1 MTAILDKLHAILL
14 RDLRSA
20 LRYRGGFALGAAGTL
35 IELAAFYFLARAV
48 GPGFR
53 PDGMDY
59 FSFLLVGTG
68 FYTLFLTGVTS
79 FLNTVQEAQQTGT
92 LEVLLTTATPPSTL
106 VFLSSCSSFAGRVL
120 TFLAYLVLGVLLFGA
135 PLHAAT
141 LPLVAVLL
149 LLSLAVA
156 VALGIFAAALQI
168 ATQRG
173 SALVWLLGSAWFLTG
188 TMFPVA
194 VLPQPL
200 RQIARLI
207 PITYSLDGLRQ
218 ALVEDATFSQ
228 LAGSIGLLAG
238 FAALLLPLSV
248 AVLNWVVRRARRQGS
263 LSFY

>member
-1 MTAILDKLHAILL
+1 
-14 RDLRSA
+14 
-20 LRYRGGFALGAAGTL
+20 
-35 IELAAFYFLARAV
+35 
-48 GPGFR
+48 
-53 PDGMDY
+53 
-59 FSFLLVGTG
+59 
-68 FYTLFLTGVTS
+68 
-79 FLNTVQEAQQTGT
+79 
-92 LEVLLTTATPPSTL
+92 
-106 VFLSSCSSFAGRVL
+106 VL

-218 ALVEDATFSQ
+218 ALVENATFSQ